1 MGVPRALGGVE
12 TGGEAATVLE
22 EIGLNGG
29 RTSSS
34 PRSRR
39 PSPSL
44 QVSITSITA
53 DDASQS
59 WQCYVISQFIVLK
72 LNKYF

>member
-1 MGVPRALGGVE
+1 MGVPSTLGGVGA
-12 TGGEAATVLE
+12 GGEETAALE
-22 EIGLNGG
+22 VVGVKGG
-29 RTSSS
+29 QRTSSS
-34 PRSRR
+34 PRSRS

-59 WQCYVISQFIVLK
+59 WQCYVISQFQDLK
-72 LNKYF
+72 LKYF